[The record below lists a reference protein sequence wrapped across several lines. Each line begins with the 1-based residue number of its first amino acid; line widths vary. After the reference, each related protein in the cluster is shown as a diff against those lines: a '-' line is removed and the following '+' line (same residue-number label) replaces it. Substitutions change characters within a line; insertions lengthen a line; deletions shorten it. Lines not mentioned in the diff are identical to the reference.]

1 MIILIITIKN
11 KQVIRL
17 QKHGTDQIQGIEIKA
32 FKLSDKS
39 FDFIICSVAFYFGLE
54 I

>member
-32 FKLSDKS
+32 FKT
-39 FDFIICSVAFYFGLE
+39 FDFIICSVVFYFGLE